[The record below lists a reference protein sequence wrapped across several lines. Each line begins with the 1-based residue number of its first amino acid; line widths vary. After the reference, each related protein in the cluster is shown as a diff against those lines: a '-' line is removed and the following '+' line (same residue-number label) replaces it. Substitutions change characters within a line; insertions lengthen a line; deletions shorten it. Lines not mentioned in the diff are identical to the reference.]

1 MIEYLPYITFSLT
14 FLLGIISFFLKREL
28 DNKDK
33 EFIRLESKV
42 DTLELRVR
50 STEVSGEKL
59 NGRIDTVI
67 EILER
72 LEKKLENL

>member
-33 EFIRLESKV
+33 ELIRLESKV